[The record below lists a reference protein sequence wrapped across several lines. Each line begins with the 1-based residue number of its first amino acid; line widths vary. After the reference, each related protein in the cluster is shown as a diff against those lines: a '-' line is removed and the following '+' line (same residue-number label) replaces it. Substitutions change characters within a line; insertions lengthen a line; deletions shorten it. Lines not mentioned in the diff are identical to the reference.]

1 MTKTVALQLCDEYNF
16 DDVYAAIKR
25 MFELV
30 PPPDVT
36 GKTVLL
42 KPNILSPKKPEAAVC
57 THPVVVGASVKAFV
71 ELGAKRVIVGE
82 SPATANPTSA
92 AKSTGMYDQIL
103 KNGGEWVEFSGQHI
117 VQCEEGKI
125 VKVLD
130 FAEAFTQ
137 ADVVV
142 SLSKLKSHQFM
153 SYTGAMK
160 NLFGLVVG
168 LKKAQTHYRFS
179 NKADF
184 AAFLTDLNIAANA
197 QYAIMDAIVGME
209 GPGGPGNG
217 DPVKLGF
224 LAASDNIL
232 ALDWTCASLVGY
244 NPYQVA
250 NLKDAMERRRW
261 LNSPDEISTA
271 GASLAEIS
279 VSTKKFK
286 AVHDS
291 VAAVTLQRMLP
302 GFINSAAKLVF
313 VKTPRFHA
321 EKCIRCG
328 RCIEICPA
336 HILRFSAY
344 ADGTDQAAIDAAPNK
359 NAAKDAR
366 VYMLD
371 RKKCLHCFCCHEIC
385 PVEAITLHRF

>member
-344 ADGTDQAAIDAAPNK
+344 ADGADQAAIDAAPNK